1 MGSGGSSSGDT
12 PKGPK
17 SGGHGAHRG
26 YYDDYYYNGYYD
38 EGYAGDYAVGN
49 GADYADTSNFGYA
62 PYSVPRGHALR
73 YDNNASGD
81 YSSIVMS
88 ISLVFNVVLFSLLI
102 CAICSLCVAVYG
114 YFICKIQ
121 KAQSMKE
128 KEYGMIARRD
138 DLNEV

>member
-1 MGSGGSSSGDT
+1 M
-12 PKGPK
+12 
-17 SGGHGAHRG
+17 
-26 YYDDYYYNGYYD
+26 
-38 EGYAGDYAVGN
+38 GDYAIRG
-49 GADYADTSNFGYA
+49 GASYADTRYA
-62 PYSVPRGHALR
+62 PYSVPRGYALR
-73 YDNNASGD
+73 YDNSGSASGD
-81 YSSIVMS
+81 YSSIIMS

-138 DLNEV
+138 DLNGV